1 MTVTVLSKPACGA
14 CSATYRTLDNK
25 GIEYE
30 VLDFTSDDPRAAE
43 LYAEAKERGLMQAPV
58 VFAGDDVWSGF
69 KIDKINAL
77 AEKLAS

>member
-14 CSATYRTLDNK
+14 CNATYRTLDSK

-43 LYAEAKERGLMQAPV
+43 LYAQAKERGLMSAPV

-69 KIDKINAL
+69 KVEKINEL
-77 AEKLAS
+77 AAKLAA